1 MTRALFSAYTGPL
14 YRVTKGQATKD
25 IFVASPGGI
34 ADTDAHDSFCSGAA
48 CAVTAIYDQSEWQN
62 HLGLEGPA
70 QRGHNINPLRNIQ
83 DLPVNFSDPRSKAT
97 LQGKP
102 VHGAFF
108 AGAPPGSDGKPF
120 IGQGYSNRSARGT
133 AQWDEPETIYAVMG
147 GHHYSGNCC
156 FDCKR
161 KRAPI
166 CPPARPPLTAP
177 ARAPP
182 AVSQTATPRRGTYPA
197 RTARMVRWRRST
209 LEAAARA
216 APGSAPTSRMVRP
229 LLRHER
235 LGLSAADPLVYGCE
249 RRDIWD

>member
-14 YRVTKGQATKD
+14 YQLTKGQATKD
-25 IFVASPGGI
+25 IFVASAGGI
-34 ADTDAHDSFCSGAA
+34 ADTDAHASFCSGAA

-83 DLPVNFSDPRSKAT
+83 DLPVNFSDARSKAT

-166 CPPARPPLTAP
+166 W
-177 ARAPP
+177 APP
-182 AVSQTATPRRGTYPA
+182 SVRR
-197 RTARMVRWRRST
+197 
-209 LEAAARA
+209 
-216 APGSAPTSRMVRP
+216 RP
-229 LLRHER
+229 L
-235 LGLSAADPLVYGCE
+235 
-249 RRDIWD
+249 RR